1 MDLHDWFDPD
11 GLLAQVIPG
20 YEYRQG
26 QVDLAQAMADALEGG
41 EPLLAEAGTGIGK
54 SASYLAAL
62 IASGKTALISTYT
75 KALQDQLGDQDVP
88 MFQRLRPD
96 VTAAVLKG
104 RRNYLCLLE
113 YHEALRAQ
121 AQSDLGLFQSRGDES
136 AFDRLRRW
144 LRSDEGQ
151 AAQGDLDRLPFTLP
165 EDVKAQVTVDG
176 QSCVGRRCEY
186 FKDCYSQKA
195 KAAAEAAQVVIVNNR
210 LMLLDLALAA
220 TTDGDASILPAKDVV
235 VIDEA
240 HHVEHVATESFG
252 AELSAGR
259 WRFLERR
266 IGRLAAELID
276 RIQRQRQ
283 LGVEEPRGPAVEAVQ
298 RVASLAMAVRQ
309 EAEAWC
315 DTLLEALGDRKS
327 QELRHLLTQVISGEG
342 EALAQRSRAL
352 GLAVWELGARI
363 RAGRAEA
370 ETVEGDRWVKV
381 GDAAGRLHRWL
392 TAALEEDPAE
402 DPLVVRY
409 VEREDGRQR
418 DRAVLY
424 LRPIRVDGLLR
435 ELLWEPRQVLAVSA
449 TLATGGAAY
458 GPREG
463 VSRPSAVGRLSA
475 PAPRAFD
482 YWRSRVGVDG
492 GLTRVI
498 PSPFPFRTRVRLYVP
513 KAGPVFDPS
522 RPEYKGAEGLERYR
536 TRLCGEIAAL
546 LRVRAGGAFV
556 LFTSYAMLQYV
567 WQRLLPV
574 VQGRLFVQ
582 GELPHAELVRLF
594 RQDGGAVLLGTRTF
608 WEGIDVP
615 GSALG
620 LVIIDRLPFAAPDDP
635 LWQAKVRA
643 AGEAW
648 FQELALPSTLMGL
661 KQAFGRLM
669 RRMDDRGVVAILDG
683 RLRSKGYGRWLLAG
697 LPPAPVI
704 GTLAEVEAF
713 CRGHGALR

>member
-1 MDLHDWFDPD
+1 MDLHDWFDGD

-20 YEYRQG
+20 YEYRAG
-26 QVDLAQAMADALEGG
+26 QVDLAHAMADVLEGG

-75 KALQDQLGDQDVP
+75 KALQDQLGDKDVP

-113 YHEALRAQ
+113 YQEALRAQ
-121 AQSDLGLFQSRGDES
+121 AQIDLGIFQGRADAS

-165 EDVKAQVTVDG
+165 DDVKAQVTVDG
-176 QSCVGRRCEY
+176 QSCVGRKCEY

-195 KAAAEAAQVVIVNNR
+195 KAAAEAAQVVIVNHR
-210 LMLLDLALAA
+210 LLLLDLALAA
-220 TTDGDASILPAKDVV
+220 TTEGEASILPAKDLV

-252 AELSAGR
+252 GELSAGR
-259 WRFLERR
+259 WRFIERR
-266 IGRLAAELID
+266 VGRLATELID
-276 RIQRQRQ
+276 RLERQRQ
-283 LGVEEPRGPAVEAVQ
+283 LGVEEPRGPAIEGVQ
-298 RVASLAMAVRQ
+298 RVASLATAVRQ

-315 DTLLEALGDRKS
+315 DTLLEALGDKKS
-327 QELRHLLTQVISGEG
+327 QELRHLVTPLISGEG
-342 EALAQRSRAL
+342 ETLAQRSQAL

-381 GDAAGRLHRWL
+381 GDAASRLHGWL
-392 TAALEEDPAE
+392 TTALQEDPAE
-402 DPLVVRY
+402 DPPVVRY
-409 VEREDGRQR
+409 VEREYGRQG

-424 LRPIRVDGLLR
+424 LRPVRVDGLLR
-435 ELLWEPRQVLAVSA
+435 ERLWEPRQVLAVSA
-449 TLATGGAAY
+449 TLATAARADSGAASRAPKGERY
-458 GPREG
+458 
-463 VSRPSAVGRLSA
+463 SRPQD
-475 PAPRAFD
+475 FD
-482 YWRSRVGVDG
+482 YWRSRVGVEG

-498 PSPFPFRTRVRLYVP
+498 PSPFPFRTQVRLYVP
-513 KAGPVFDPS
+513 KAGLVFDPS
-522 RPEYKGAEGLERYR
+522 CPEYKSGEGLERYR
-536 TRLCGEIAAL
+536 TRLCEEIAAL
-546 LRVRAGGAFV
+546 LKIRMGGAFV
-556 LFTSYAMLQYV
+556 LFTSYAMVQYA

-574 VQGRLFVQ
+574 VEGRLFVQ
-582 GELPHAELVRLF
+582 GELPSAELVRLF
-594 RQDGGAVLLGTRTF
+594 KEDGEAILLGTRTF

-620 LVIIDRLPFAAPDDP
+620 TVIIDRLPFAAPDDP

-643 AGEAW
+643 AGETW

-669 RRMDDRGVVAILDG
+669 RRMDDWGVVAILDG
-683 RLRSKGYGRWLLAG
+683 RLRSKGYGRWLLGG

-713 CRGHGALR
+713 YRGQGARR

>member
-11 GLLAQVIPG
+11 GLLAQVIPK

-26 QVDLAQAMADALEGG
+26 QVDLAQAMADALEAS

-54 SASYLAAL
+54 SASYLVA
-62 IASGKTALISTYT
+62 IVASGKTALISTYT

-88 MFQRLRPD
+88 MLQRLRPD

-113 YHEALRAQ
+113 YQEALRAQ
-121 AQSDLGLFQSRGDES
+121 AQSDLGLFQSWGDAS
-136 AFDRLRRW
+136 AFERLRRW

-151 AAQGDLDRLPFTLP
+151 AAQGDLDRLPFPLP

-195 KAAAEAAQVVIVNNR
+195 KAAAEAAQVVIVNHR
-210 LMLLDLALAA
+210 LLLLDLALAA
-220 TTDGDASILPAKDVV
+220 TTEGDASILPAKDVV

-240 HHVEHVATESFG
+240 HHLEHVATESFG

-259 WRFLERR
+259 WRVLERR
-266 IGRLAAELID
+266 VGRLAAELID

-283 LGVEEPRGPAVEAVQ
+283 LGGEEPRGPAVEAVQ
-298 RVASLAMAVRQ
+298 RVASLATAVRQ
-309 EAEAWC
+309 EADAWG
-315 DTLLEALGDRKS
+315 DALLEALGGRKS
-327 QELRHLLTQVISGEG
+327 QALRHLLTPAISGAG
-342 EALAQRSRAL
+342 GALAQRSRAL
-352 GLAVWELGARI
+352 GLAIWELGARI

-370 ETVEGDRWVKV
+370 ETAEGDRWVKV
-381 GDAAGRLHRWL
+381 GDAASRLHGWL
-392 TAALEEDPAE
+392 TTALQEDPAD
-402 DPLVVRY
+402 DPPVVRY
-409 VEREDGRQR
+409 VERQDGRQG

-449 TLATGGAAY
+449 TLATGASRQHRGMAARAPK
-458 GPREG
+458 GERDQP
-463 VSRPSAVGRLSA
+463 SRRD
-475 PAPRAFD
+475 FD
-482 YWRSRVGVDG
+482 YWRSRVGVEG

-498 PSPFPFRTRVRLYVP
+498 PSPFPFRTQVRLYVP
-513 KAGPVFDPS
+513 RDGPAFDPS
-522 RPEYKGAEGLERYR
+522 RPEYKGSEGLERYR
-536 TRLCGEIAAL
+536 TRLCEEIAAL
-546 LRVRAGGAFV
+546 LKVRTGGAFV
-556 LFTSYAMLQYV
+556 LFTSYAMLQYA
-567 WQRLLPV
+567 WERLLPV
-574 VQGRLFVQ
+574 VRGRLFVQ
-582 GELPHAELVRLF
+582 GEMPHAELVRLF

-635 LWQAKVRA
+635 LWEARVRA

-669 RRMDDRGVVAILDG
+669 RRMDDRGIVAILDG

-713 CRGHGALR
+713 CRGHGALC